1 MSVNLSVILNLTFY
15 LHFILTTMNLKYY
28 LANPESSQTTILLS
42 ITHNSKRIKI
52 MTNLRIKSIAWN
64 SKMQKVKPNY
74 ENCNEINKCL
84 LDLETYI
91 TSKYFNNFE
100 YDLKAIKVDVLEFLN
115 KPKNNLENKNL
126 VYHIERYIEENL
138 NNGRI
143 RKTSAK
149 QKKVLISFLNEMN
162 PDLELHNVNKVLMN
176 NFTKFLISKNYSNDY
191 IKKQIVTLR
200 TFISNY
206 LLPNKLIDN
215 LDYKEFSLKDFKVN
229 ETTFIALT
237 EKELLELKGIDNL
250 NEKLS
255 KVRDLFLF
263 QCYTGLRVSDLLNIQ
278 PENIDLKNDII
289 SFNNIKT
296 SKSVK
301 IPLIDV
307 SKNILIKYNYNL
319 PKISDVK
326 YNLYLKELFKL
337 LNFNEMILNVKFIG
351 NERIE
356 YKKPKYEMI
365 SSHTA
370 RRTFI
375 TMLLNKGMLPEKV
388 MKLSGHTNRNVFDN
402 YVKVT
407 QNESINEMKNLFFT

>member
-1 MSVNLSVILNLTFY
+1 
-15 LHFILTTMNLKYY
+15 MNLKYY